1 MGGSNIS
8 EMSLIMLR
16 LGVLVT
22 LFGSDMRLVWAR
34 LCVLVT

>member
-1 MGGSNIS
+1 MRGSNIS

-22 LFGSDMRLVWAR
+22 LFGSEMRIFWAR
-34 LCVLVT
+34 LCVLVS